1 MGRTVII
8 RNMSRVGNVRDG
20 QWPAVAGA
28 ALSVPALAESI
39 TRSAI
44 AGSTVPYALLACLVA
59 VGTTLPL
66 ALPRPMPSTLVI
78 TVASVLSLALL
89 RTLTVAGLCAA
100 PVSFY
105 RFGRNG
111 PRLAAQGMAVPFL
124 VLALVPHPAGSE
136 LRVVTIL
143 LASLVPAASWAGLAL
158 RARSEAQR
166 HTAASQAVA
175 RTVLEHATR
184 GERARIARELHD
196 VVAHYISVI
205 AVQAEMTRLA
215 TPGLPA
221 VGAERLLAIGDNAR
235 VALAEMSR
243 LLGVLRADSRT
254 APEDLRPQPGLQELN
269 DLLDLVRDTSDAAI
283 RLIVSGIPP
292 TLDPSTELVAYRIV
306 QEALTNARR
315 HAPDAA
321 VDVELRYTDDGLLL
335 RIRDN
340 GPGPPPDM
348 RMRGHGLLGM
358 RERAMAAGGR
368 LRVGSGTTGGFLVEA
383 ALPAKPD
390 APV

>member
-1 MGRTVII
+1 
-8 RNMSRVGNVRDG
+8 MSSVGNVWDRR
-20 QWPAVAGA
+20 WPAVAGA
-28 ALSVPALAESI
+28 ALSVAALAESI

-44 AGSTVPYALLACLVA
+44 AGSTVPYALLACLIA

-66 ALPRPMPSTLVI
+66 ALPGPVSSTLAI
-78 TVASVLSLALL
+78 TVATVLSLALL

-105 RFGRNG
+105 RFGRSG
-111 PRLAAQGMAVPFL
+111 LPLAAQGLAVPFL
-124 VLALVPHPAGSE
+124 ALALIPRPAGSE
-136 LRVVTIL
+136 LLVITIL
-143 LASLVPAASWAGLAL
+143 LASLVPAASWAGLA
-158 RARSEAQR
+158 RQARFEAQR
-166 HTAASQAVA
+166 HAAASQAVE

-205 AVQAEMTRLA
+205 AVQAETARLA

-235 VALAEMSR
+235 AALTEMGR
-243 LLGVLRADSRT
+243 LLGVLRADPHA

-269 DLLDLVRDTSDAAI
+269 DLLDLARETSDAAI
-283 RLIVSGIPP
+283 RLIVSGIPA
-292 TLDPSTELVAYRIV
+292 TLGPSTELSAYRIV

-315 HAPDAA
+315 HAPGAA
-321 VDVELRYTDDGLLL
+321 VDVELRYTSDGLLL

-340 GPGPPPDM
+340 GPGPPPGM

-358 RERAMAAGGR
+358 RERATAAGGR
-368 LRVGSGTTGGFLVEA
+368 LRAGSATTGGFVIEA
-383 ALPAKPD
+383 ALPAGSD
-390 APV
+390 VPV